1 MSNPQLTL
9 KSGPY
14 DAKTLHRMELHA
26 SDSDPSDP
34 NASERVSQSVKPGSL
49 HPPTHS
55 AGCVYEL

>member
-34 NASERVSQSVKPGSL
+34 NASERVSQSVSQTGQS
-49 HPPTHS
+49 PPS
-55 AGCVYEL
+55 NALSWMCV